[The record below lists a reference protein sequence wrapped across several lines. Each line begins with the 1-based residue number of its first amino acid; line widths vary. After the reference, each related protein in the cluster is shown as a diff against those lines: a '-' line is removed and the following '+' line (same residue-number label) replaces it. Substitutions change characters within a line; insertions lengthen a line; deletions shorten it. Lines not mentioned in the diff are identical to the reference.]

1 MMMRVVRQA
10 KRSSDISSGRGRL
23 EGEGV
28 SLDVVLLAA
37 LLPPRRE
44 AREGLVSLGLRS
56 EEEAREDWGR
66 QRETASRE
74 ARQGWT
80 WRG

>member
-10 KRSSDISSGRGRL
+10 KRSSDMSSGRGRL
-23 EGEGV
+23 GEAEGV
-28 SLDVVLLAA
+28 SLVGLA

-44 AREGLVSLGLRS
+44 AREGLVSLGVRS
-56 EEEAREDWGR
+56 GEAREDCGR

-80 WRG
+80 